1 MSRVVDIQWVIDQTQ
16 QREEANR
23 LLQDRV
29 LPICLKQSSG
39 PLATGTKLDV
49 ENALWLTATLVRFI
63 IFEMSS
69 PVFDLIA
76 VCDDCGELA
85 TCCLGVDRFCCARHS
100 STKGRQCSLTGAGGF
115 GCSDDL
121 LMYSYRGHVCCQ
133 RHASWARAT
142 TKAYGQYLGDS
153 YSWSIECDPFQY
165 DSNLAFFALR
175 LCKDED
181 DTHSRDSVSPSECRA
196 PRTKKIKL

>member
-1 MSRVVDIQWVIDQTQ
+1 MSRVDINWIIEQTQ
-16 QREEANR
+16 QIERANR

-39 PLATGTKLDV
+39 PLATGTQLNL

-69 PVFDLIA
+69 PVFDLVA
-76 VCDDCGELA
+76 VCSDCGELA
-85 TCCLGVDRFCCARHS
+85 TCWVAVNRFCCARHG
-100 STKGRQCSLTGAGGF
+100 STKGQQCSLNGAGGF
-115 GCSDDL
+115 DCSDDTL
-121 LMYSYRGHVCCQ
+121 IYSYRGNVCCQ

-142 TKAYGQYLGDS
+142 TKAYGQYLGDKH
-153 YSWSIECDPFQY
+153 SWSFECDPYQH
-165 DSNLAFFALR
+165 DSDLAFFALR

-181 DTHSRDSVSPSECRA
+181 DTQSSDSVSPSECRA
-196 PRTKKIKL
+196 PRKKIKL